1 MTLSTPSVPSS
12 YRSSIILSYVGTVLF
27 WGAVYIYMPILAPY
41 AKMVS
46 GSLQSVGL
54 VIGAYGLSQLI
65 LRIPLGVWSDRWRRR
80 KPFILLG
87 FIFDGLAAL
96 GLLLSTSTVMLFF
109 SVLTAGIA
117 ASMWVPF
124 TVLYSSYFPAGQVV
138 YSMSLILFF
147 TRLSQIITN
156 YTGAAMAE
164 VWGWGAPF
172 YGGMVL
178 SLVGFLI
185 ATSLAEHRPGKS
197 SVVSFQ
203 QLSLACRNRTL
214 LLASMICTLF
224 QFANFSINYGFTPIF
239 AQAIGASKADLGIL
253 FFCHMVP
260 NSLTTLLSGT
270 YIRSRFSERSIIFAG
285 FLLASGAILF
295 IPFVNRLGALYIIQ
309 AITGIGGGLVFP
321 LLMGLSIQS
330 IPREQQATAMG
341 FFQSLYAAGMSLGPI
356 ISGIIAQQWGLS
368 SVFILNGLLCLF
380 GAFFSYKKIPSAA
393 RSDS

>member
-1 MTLSTPSVPSS
+1 MTSIPAFDSFHYRRSIFLSHFCT
-12 YRSSIILSYVGTVLF
+12 LLF

-41 AKMVS
+41 AKMMS
-46 GSLQSVGL
+46 GSLQSAGL
-54 VIGAYGLSQLI
+54 VVGAYGLSQMI

-87 FIFDGLAAL
+87 FIFDGLAAS
-96 GLLLSTSTVMLFF
+96 GLLLSTGTVTLFF

-124 TVLYSSYFPAGQVV
+124 TVLFSSYVPAGQVV

-156 YTGAAMAE
+156 YAGGVIAE

-172 YGGMVL
+172 YAGIIL
-178 SLVGFLI
+178 SLVGVLM
-185 ATSLAEHRPGKS
+185 ATGLAEHRPEKS
-197 SVVSFQ
+197 SAASFK
-203 QLSLACRNRTL
+203 QLSLVGRNRTL
-214 LLASMICTLF
+214 FLSSMVCTLF
-224 QFANFSINYGFTPIF
+224 QFANFSVNYGFTPIF

-260 NSLTTLLSGT
+260 NSMTTLLSGT

-285 FLLASGAILF
+285 FFLVSGAILL
-295 IPFVNRLGALYIIQ
+295 IPFVTRLGLLYIIQ
-309 AITGIGGGLVFP
+309 AITGIGSGLVFP
-321 LLMGLSIQS
+321 LLMGLAIQS

-368 SVFILNGLLCLF
+368 SVFIFNGLLCLF
-380 GAFFSYKKIPSAA
+380 GAFFSFMKIPSVP
-393 RSDS
+393 

>member
-1 MTLSTPSVPSS
+1 MTSIPAFDSSHYRRSVF
-12 YRSSIILSYVGTVLF
+12 LSYFCTLLF

-41 AKMVS
+41 AKLVS

-54 VIGAYGLSQLI
+54 VMGAYGLSQLI

-80 KPFILLG
+80 KPFVLLG

-96 GLLLSTSTVMLFF
+96 GLLFSTGTVMLFF

-124 TVLYSSYFPAGQVV
+124 TVLFSSYFPAAQVV

-164 VWGWGAPF
+164 AWGWGAPF

-178 SLVGFLI
+178 AVIGVLLASR
-185 ATSLAEHRPGKS
+185 LAERRPGKS
-197 SVVSFQ
+197 SAISFQ
-203 QLSLACRNRTL
+203 QLSFAFRNRTL
-214 LLASMICTLF
+214 LFASMICTLF
-224 QFANFSINYGFTPIF
+224 QFANFSVNYGFTPIF
-239 AQAIGASKADLGIL
+239 AQSIGASKVDLGIL

-260 NSLTTLLSGT
+260 NSMITLLSGT
-270 YIRSRFSERSIIFAG
+270 YIHKRFSERSIIFAG
-285 FLLASGAILF
+285 FLMVSGAILL
-295 IPFVNRLGALYIIQ
+295 IPLVNRVGTLYIIQ
-309 AITGIGGGLVFP
+309 AITGVGGGLVFP
-321 LLMGLSIQS
+321 LLMGLAIQS
-330 IPREQQATAMG
+330 IPREHQATAMG
-341 FFQSLYAAGMSLGPI
+341 VFQSLYAAGMSLGPI
-356 ISGIIAQQWGLS
+356 IGGFIAQQWGLS

-380 GAFFSYKKIPSAA
+380 GAFFSSMKIPSAS
-393 RSDS
+393 RRES

>member
-156 YTGAAMAE
+156 YTGAAHA
-164 VWGWGAPF
+164 VGAP
-172 YGGMVL
+172 
-178 SLVGFLI
+178 
-185 ATSLAEHRPGKS
+185 
-197 SVVSFQ
+197 
-203 QLSLACRNRTL
+203 
-214 LLASMICTLF
+214 
-224 QFANFSINYGFTPIF
+224 
-239 AQAIGASKADLGIL
+239 QAIRADDYAPPD
-253 FFCHMVP
+253 V
-260 NSLTTLLSGT
+260 
-270 YIRSRFSERSIIFAG
+270 ERSATRLRDARI
-285 FLLASGAILF
+285 LL
-295 IPFVNRLGALYIIQ
+295 
-309 AITGIGGGLVFP
+309 
-321 LLMGLSIQS
+321 
-330 IPREQQATAMG
+330 
-341 FFQSLYAAGMSLGPI
+341 
-356 ISGIIAQQWGLS
+356 
-368 SVFILNGLLCLF
+368 
-380 GAFFSYKKIPSAA
+380 
-393 RSDS
+393 